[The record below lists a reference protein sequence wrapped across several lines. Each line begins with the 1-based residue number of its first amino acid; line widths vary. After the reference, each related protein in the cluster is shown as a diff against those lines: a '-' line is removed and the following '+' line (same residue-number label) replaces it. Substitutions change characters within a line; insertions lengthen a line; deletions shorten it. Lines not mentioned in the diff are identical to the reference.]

1 MKAKNVDIT
10 TLLTLKNYA
19 VTHGVTPGYIYKL
32 EKDGRMET
40 LIIDGVKFIQ
50 TDKFPSIPVANRRK

>member
-19 VTHGVTPGYIYKL
+19 VSHGVTPGYIYKL
-32 EKDGRMET
+32 EREGKMET
-40 LIIDGVKFIQ
+40 LMIDGVKFIQ
-50 TDKFPSIPVANRRK
+50 TDKYPSIPVANRRK